1 MNYQRRPTNVEAFQ
15 ATFPVEIKHANG
27 LYGYLTVAAGNWVV
41 RNEDGEVQVM
51 SNEEFNTT
59 FERAPTKSYVNVRA
73 PMVNVKTITPE
84 DVDMTR
90 EF

>member
-15 ATFPVEIKHANG
+15 ATFPVEIKHVNG

-41 RNEDGEVQVM
+41 RNEDGDLQVM

-59 FERAPTKSYVNVRA
+59 FERAPAKSYVNVRA